1 MSEKICWCSPLGR
14 GKWPFYKRVKFR
26 SGKRLSRASIAF
38 FFFSLMGFV
47 LLFGWLVG
55 FVVVNKGM
63 RICNT

>member
-38 FFFSLMGFV
+38 FFFLLWV
-47 LLFGWLVG
+47 LFCFLVGWLVSLLLT
-55 FVVVNKGM
+55 KE
-63 RICNT
+63 